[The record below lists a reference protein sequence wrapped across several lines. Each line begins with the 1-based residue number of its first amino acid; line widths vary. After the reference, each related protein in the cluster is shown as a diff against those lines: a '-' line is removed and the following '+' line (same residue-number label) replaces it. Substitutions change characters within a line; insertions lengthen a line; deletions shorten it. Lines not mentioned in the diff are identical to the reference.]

1 MISFHNTLSGRQEE
15 FIPLD
20 DGKVRMY
27 ICGPTVY
34 DYAHIGNYRTFVFG
48 DILRR
53 HLRQSGYELTEV
65 MNLTDVDDKTI
76 KNAAAAGM
84 SLGDYT
90 RRFIDAFLD
99 DCKTLRLQEPEL
111 RVRATDHIPDM
122 AATIRQL
129 EEKGFTYRSDGS
141 VYFRIAQFPSYG
153 KLSKIDMDGMRA
165 GARVDQDE
173 YEKADVRDFVL
184 WKAPKPGEPF
194 WETEIGPGRPGWH
207 IECSVMSAKY
217 LGETFDIHAG
227 GTDLIFPHHE
237 NEIAQAE
244 ALTGKPFVRY
254 WLHCE
259 FLLVEGQ
266 KMSKSLGNFYTLRDL
281 LEKGHSPEAIR
292 YLLASVPYRKQ
303 LNFTMDGLRGA
314 AASIER
320 LRNFQFRLTSATFP
334 DGSNEAIASRTAAF
348 PNAFRAA
355 MDDDLNT
362 AQAMGL
368 LFELVREA
376 NTAMD
381 AGEFRQGNVK
391 GILDCMEQ
399 WNAIFDVLRK
409 DAAEAVRLSAQ
420 AGVSVSAEVVY
431 GDQRIEQLVREREQV
446 RRARD
451 FARSDAIRKELA
463 DAGVLIEDT
472 KDGVRWRRK

>member
-1 MISFHNTLSGRQEE
+1 MLSLHNTLSGRQEE
-15 FIPLD
+15 FVPLD
-20 DGKVRMY
+20 DRKVRMY

-34 DYAHIGNYRTFVFG
+34 DYAHIGNYRTFIFG

-53 HLRQSGYELTEV
+53 HIRLSGYDLTEV

-76 KNAAAAGM
+76 RNAAAAGM
-84 SLGDYT
+84 FLGDYT
-90 RRFIDAFLD
+90 KKYIDAFLE
-99 DCKTLRLQEPEL
+99 DCRTLRMEEPEM
-111 RVRATDHIPDM
+111 RVRATEHILEM
-122 AATIRQL
+122 AQAIRQL

-141 VYFRIAQFPSYG
+141 VYFRIAQFPGYG
-153 KLSKIDMDGMRA
+153 RLSKIDVDGMRA

-173 YEKADVRDFVL
+173 YGKADARDFVL

-207 IECSVMSAKY
+207 IECSVMAAKY

-237 NEIAQAE
+237 NEIAQSE

-259 FLLVEGQ
+259 FLLVDGQ

-281 LEKGHSPEAIR
+281 LGKGYSAEAIR

-303 LNFTMDGLRGA
+303 LNFTMEGLRGA
-314 AASIER
+314 AASIDR
-320 LRNFQFRLTSATFP
+320 LRNFHFRLTTTPFP
-334 DGSNEAIASRTAAF
+334 EGVNEAIAKSTASF
-348 PNAFRAA
+348 PGEFRAA

-362 AQAMGL
+362 AQAMGI

-376 NTAMD
+376 NTAID
-381 AGEFRQGNVK
+381 AGEFRRGNVPET
-391 GILDCMEQ
+391 LACMEQ
-399 WNAIFDVLRK
+399 WNDIFDVLPRAAQSAAPGSIGAGDVALN
-409 DAAEAVRLSAQ
+409 DAAV
-420 AGVSVSAEVVY
+420 
-431 GDQRIEQLVREREQV
+431 DQRIKEREQ
-446 RRARD
+446 ARKQKN
-451 FARSDAIRKELA
+451 FALSDQIRKDLTE
-463 DAGVLIEDT
+463 AGILLEDT
-472 KDGVRWRRK
+472 KEGVRWRRK

>member
-1 MISFHNTLSGRQEE
+1 MLSFHNTLTGRQEE
-15 FIPLD
+15 FHPLD
-20 DGKVRMY
+20 DRKVRMY

-34 DYAHIGNYRTFVFG
+34 GYAHVGNFRAFVFG

-53 HLRQSGYELTEV
+53 HIRQSGYELLEV

-76 KNAAAAGM
+76 RNAAAAGL
-84 SLGDYT
+84 SLNEYT
-90 RRFIDAFLD
+90 TRYIDAFLE
-99 DCKTLRLQEPEL
+99 DCRMLRLEEPER

-122 AATIRQL
+122 AHAIRQL
-129 EEKGFTYRSDGS
+129 QEKGFTYRSDGS
-141 VYFRIAQFPSYG
+141 IYFRIEKFPPYG
-153 KLSKIDMDGMRA
+153 KLSKIDMSGIRA

-227 GTDLIFPHHE
+227 GVDLIFPHHE
-237 NEIAQAE
+237 NEIAQSE

-259 FLLVEGQ
+259 HLLVDGQ

-281 LEKGHSPEAIR
+281 LAQKHSPESIR
-292 YLLASVPYRKQ
+292 YLLASVPHRKQ

-320 LRNFQFRLTSATFP
+320 LRNFQFRIASTSFP
-334 DGSNEAIASRTAAF
+334 EGVNEAIAERAKAF
-348 PNAFRAA
+348 PDAFRRA

-362 AQAMGL
+362 AQALGAM
-368 LFELVREA
+368 FELVRDV
-376 NTAMD
+376 NTAID
-381 AGEFRQGNVK
+381 EGAFRQGNVAAT
-391 GILDCMEQ
+391 LDCVDR
-399 WNAIFDVLRK
+399 WNRLFDVLPQTGEPGKISSDAPK
-409 DAAEAVRLSAQ
+409 DAPKSGLSDAQ
-420 AGVSVSAEVVY
+420 
-431 GDQRIEQLVREREQV
+431 IEQKLHDREQ
-446 RRARD
+446 ARQQRK
-451 FARSDAIRKELA
+451 FARADAIRKELA
-463 DAGVLIEDT
+463 EAGILIEDA
-472 KDGVRWRRK
+472 KDGTRWRRK